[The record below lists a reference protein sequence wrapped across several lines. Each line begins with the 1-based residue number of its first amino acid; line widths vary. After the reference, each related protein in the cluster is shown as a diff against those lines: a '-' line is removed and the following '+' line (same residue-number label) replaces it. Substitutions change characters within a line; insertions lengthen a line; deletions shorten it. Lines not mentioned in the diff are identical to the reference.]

1 MTFPAVCECLT
12 PSVWGNYM
20 TKPTKITVETNS
32 LFLLQAQIAERAWC
46 AQCTAESE
54 LVALDRIGV
63 ISNLNREEL
72 EEWLNAGGIHRV
84 DTSDGASFIC
94 LTSLLAWIQQT
105 TCGFPL
111 SRAMC
116 KEDQ

>member
-1 MTFPAVCECLT
+1 MTFPAVCERLT
-12 PSVWGNYM
+12 PSVWGDYM
-20 TKPTKITVETNS
+20 RKLTKITVETDS
-32 LFLLQAQIAERAWC
+32 LFLLQAQITERAWC

-72 EEWLNAGGIHRV
+72 EEWLNSGGIHRV

-94 LTSLLAWIQQT
+94 LTSLLAWIRQT
-105 TCGFPL
+105 TSSFPP